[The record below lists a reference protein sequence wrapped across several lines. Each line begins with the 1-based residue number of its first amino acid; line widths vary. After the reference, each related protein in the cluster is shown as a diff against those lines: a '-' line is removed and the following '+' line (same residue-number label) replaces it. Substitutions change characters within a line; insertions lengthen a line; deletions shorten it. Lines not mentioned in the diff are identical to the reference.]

1 MQESNI
7 IIDAAKECSAVKV
20 DMTGAVWRKST
31 YSGPD
36 GNCVEVAF
44 LVDGNVAV
52 RDTKD
57 HGSGPVLAFAPGE
70 WAEFLSGVSVADFRS
85 A

>member
-1 MQESNI
+1 M
-7 IIDAAKECSAVKV
+7 
-20 DMTGAVWRKST
+20 WRKST

-57 HGSGPVLAFAPGE
+57 NGNGPLLAFTPSEWDAFLNGMSEGE
-70 WAEFLSGVSVADFRS
+70 FGRA
-85 A
+85 

>member
-1 MQESNI
+1 MK
-7 IIDAAKECSAVKV
+7 IDV
-20 DMTGAVWRKST
+20 TGAVWRKST

-44 LVDGNVAV
+44 LGDGNVAV

-57 HGSGPVLAFAPGE
+57 HGNGPILAFAPGE
-70 WAEFLSGVSVADFRS
+70 WNAFLTGIAEGGFRRG
-85 A
+85 

>member
-1 MQESNI
+1 M
-7 IIDAAKECSAVKV
+7 
-20 DMTGAVWRKST
+20 WRKST

-57 HGSGPVLAFAPGE
+57 NGKGPLLAFSPGE
-70 WAEFLSGVSVADFRS
+70 WDAFLSGMSRGEFGRA
-85 A
+85 

>member
-1 MQESNI
+1 MSETHI
-7 IIDAAKECSAVKV
+7 VIDAAKESGSVKV

-44 LVDGNVAV
+44 LGDGNVAV

-57 HGSGPVLAFAPGE
+57 HGRGPILAFAPGE
-70 WAEFLSGVSVADFRS
+70 WNAFVTGVSGGELRHG
-85 A
+85 

>member
-1 MQESNI
+1 M
-7 IIDAAKECSAVKV
+7 KV
-20 DMTGAVWRKST
+20 DTTGAVWRKSS

-44 LVDGNVAV
+44 LGDGNVAV

-57 HGSGPVLAFAPGE
+57 RGNGPMLTFGPAE
-70 WAEFLSGVSVADFRS
+70 WSAFLSGMSGKTFRH

>member
-1 MQESNI
+1 M
-7 IIDAAKECSAVKV
+7 KV
-20 DMTGAVWRKST
+20 DSTGAVWRKSSH
-31 YSGPD
+31 SGPD

-57 HGSGPVLAFAPGE
+57 NGIGPVLAFAPRE
-70 WAEFLSGVSVADFRS
+70 WDTFLTGVSEGEFRS

>member
-1 MQESNI
+1 M
-7 IIDAAKECSAVKV
+7 KV
-20 DMTGAVWRKST
+20 DLTGAVWRKST

-44 LVDGNVAV
+44 LIDGNVAV

-57 HGSGPVLAFAPGE
+57 SGSGPILAFAPGE
-70 WAEFLSGVSVADFRS
+70 WDAFLAGVSTGEFRHS
-85 A
+85 

>member
-1 MQESNI
+1 ME
-7 IIDAAKECSAVKV
+7 V
-20 DMTGAVWRKST
+20 DVTGAVWRKSS

-44 LVDGNVAV
+44 LDDGNVAV

-57 HGSGPVLAFAPGE
+57 GGTGPVLAFTPGE
-70 WAEFLSGVSVADFRS
+70 WDAFVNGVFAGEFHRS
-85 A
+85 

>member
-20 DMTGAVWRKST
+20 DVTGAVWRKST

-44 LVDGNVAV
+44 LADGNVAV

-57 HGSGPVLAFAPGE
+57 HGNGPVLAFAPGE
-70 WAEFLSGVSVADFRS
+70 WAEFLSGISAEGFRG

>member
-1 MQESNI
+1 M
-7 IIDAAKECSAVKV
+7 
-20 DMTGAVWRKST
+20 WRKSS

-44 LVDGNVAV
+44 LTDGNVAV

-57 HGSGPVLAFAPGE
+57 RRGPALAFAPGE
-70 WAEFLSGVSVADFRS
+70 WDTFLTELSAGGFRRS
-85 A
+85 

>member
-1 MQESNI
+1 M
-7 IIDAAKECSAVKV
+7 KV
-20 DMTGAVWRKST
+20 DSTGAAWRKSSH
-31 YSGPD
+31 SGPD

-57 HGSGPVLAFAPGE
+57 NGIGPMLAFTPGE
-70 WAEFLSGVSVADFRS
+70 WDAFLSDISVGEFRR

>member
-1 MQESNI
+1 M
-7 IIDAAKECSAVKV
+7 KV
-20 DMTGAVWRKST
+20 DVTGAVWRKSS

-36 GNCVEVAF
+36 GNCVEVAI

-57 HGSGPVLAFAPGE
+57 HGSGPVLAFTPGE
-70 WAEFLSGVSVADFRS
+70 WSDFLSGVSGGEFRG

>member
-1 MQESNI
+1 M
-7 IIDAAKECSAVKV
+7 KV
-20 DMTGAVWRKST
+20 DTAGAVWRKST

-44 LVDGNVAV
+44 LGDGNVAV

-57 HGSGPVLAFAPGE
+57 HGSGPVLAFEPGE
-70 WAEFLSGVSVADFRS
+70 WSAFLAEVSGKTFRHV
-85 A
+85 

>member
-1 MQESNI
+1 ME
-7 IIDAAKECSAVKV
+7 V
-20 DMTGAVWRKST
+20 DLTGAVWRKSS
-31 YSGPD
+31 YSGAD

-44 LVDGNVAV
+44 LGGGNVAV

-57 HGSGPVLAFAPGE
+57 KGSGPILAFTPSE
-70 WAEFLSGVSVADFRS
+70 WDAFVSGVSAGEFDR

>member
-1 MQESNI
+1 M
-7 IIDAAKECSAVKV
+7 KV
-20 DMTGAVWRKST
+20 DSSGAVWRKST
-31 YSGPD
+31 HSGPD

-44 LVDGNVAV
+44 LVEGNVAV

-57 HGSGPVLAFAPGE
+57 RGHGPVLAFTPGE
-70 WAEFLSGVSVADFRS
+70 WDAFVTGVSAGEFGR

>member
-1 MQESNI
+1 ME
-7 IIDAAKECSAVKV
+7 V
-20 DMTGAVWRKST
+20 DTTGAVWRKSS

-52 RDTKD
+52 RDSKAD
-57 HGSGPVLAFAPGE
+57 GRGPVLAFARGE
-70 WAEFLSGVSVADFRS
+70 WNTFLLGLSGAEFRRS
-85 A
+85 

>member
-1 MQESNI
+1 ME
-7 IIDAAKECSAVKV
+7 V
-20 DMTGAVWRKST
+20 DLTGAVWRKST

-44 LVDGNVAV
+44 LGDGDVAV
-52 RDTKD
+52 RDTKAR
-57 HGSGPVLAFAPGE
+57 GEGPVLAFTPRA
-70 WAEFLSGVSVADFRS
+70 WDAFLTGVSAGEFGP

>member
-1 MQESNI
+1 M
-7 IIDAAKECSAVKV
+7 KV
-20 DMTGAVWRKST
+20 DYEGAQWRKSRH
-31 YSGPD
+31 SGPD

-44 LVDGNVAV
+44 LRDGNVAV

-57 HGSGPVLAFAPGE
+57 RGAGPVLAFAPGE
-70 WAEFLSGVSVADFRS
+70 WDAFMSGVTEGEFRR

>member
-1 MQESNI
+1 ME
-7 IIDAAKECSAVKV
+7 V
-20 DMTGAVWRKST
+20 DSTGAMWRKST

-57 HGSGPVLAFAPGE
+57 NGIGPLLAFTPGE
-70 WAEFLSGVSVADFRS
+70 WDAFLSGMSRGEFGRP
-85 A
+85 

>member
-1 MQESNI
+1 M
-7 IIDAAKECSAVKV
+7 KV
-20 DMTGAVWRKST
+20 DSTGAVWRKSK

-44 LVDGNVAV
+44 LGDGNVGV

-57 HGSGPVLAFAPGE
+57 GGRGPILAFTPGE
-70 WAEFLSGVSVADFRS
+70 WDAFVSGVTDGKLGS